1 MMVRSNGIPTPEG
14 PDSVEVTYLNI
25 GYSYKNIDKICAKHA
40 ANLAVLSP
48 VNEKRDLK
56 KRL

>member
-1 MMVRSNGIPTPEG
+1 MIARSNGIPTPEG

-25 GYSYKNIDKICAKHA
+25 GYSYKNIDKNCAKHT

-48 VNEKRDLK
+48 VNEKRNLK
-56 KRL
+56 KSL